1 MTHPTHSWAA
11 TAVLWEA
18 RHPDWEVMTG
28 QPVPL
33 GPPDAAATGLPSSPA
48 GVRPIWSARES
59 GPMCAVPSMISAVR
73 SPILPPKDLPRDR

>member
-33 GPPDAAATGLPSSPA
+33 GPPDAAANGFA
-48 GVRPIWSARES
+48 VVARQREADLERE
-59 GPMCAVPSMISAVR
+59 GIGADVR
-73 SPILPPKDLPRDR
+73 SALDDLSRQIAHPAT